1 VNDRQKARRFYISGF
16 VQGVGFRYFVRNQAA
31 RLGIHGYT
39 RNLDDGRVEVY
50 AMGTAEKLTKLSAA
64 LHHGP
69 RLSRVRDVEE
79 AEVEPDA
86 RYADDFVI
94 VFEA

>member
-1 VNDRQKARRFYISGF
+1 
-16 VQGVGFRYFVRNQAA
+16 
-31 RLGIHGYT
+31 
-39 RNLDDGRVEVY
+39 VEVY

-86 RYADDFVI
+86 RYVDDFVI